1 MQQRFI
7 SLLLI
12 LAATFSLFSCRK
24 KIKEQAD
31 DLYSRHLQTKIKIQ
45 ILATPDVADAKE
57 VQLII
62 MNDGQEAG
70 KWRIKQITDS
80 LFQLKQIQPVVIVAV
95 QAHHRMNEY
104 GIAGKPDFMHRGD
117 KADHYSNFVINE
129 LLPFIKK
136 QSGIR
141 SFQKTTIMGSSLGGL
156 SAFDIAWNN
165 GDKIDQVGVFSGSFW
180 WRDKDTNDSTY
191 RDEKNRIAH
200 NMIKSSRKRP
210 HLKYWF
216 YTGEKEETS
225 DRDRDGLTDV
235 VDDTKDLIMVLETK
249 KFITAS
255 DIAYVQSP
263 TGKHDEASWSAQL
276 PAFLLWAI
284 GK

>member
-1 MQQRFI
+1 MPRRI
-7 SLLLI
+7 ICLLLI
-12 LAATFSLFSCRK
+12 LAATFSLNACRK
-24 KIKEQAD
+24 KMKEQAD
-31 DLYSRHLQTKIKIQ
+31 ELYSRHLQSKIKIQ
-45 ILATPDVADAKE
+45 ILATPDVNKE
-57 VQLII
+57 KDVQLIL

-80 LFQLKQIQPVVIVAV
+80 LYQLKQIQPVIIVAI
-95 QAHHRMNEY
+95 QAYHRMNDY
-104 GIAGKPDFMHRGD
+104 GIGGKPDFMHRGD
-117 KADHYSNFVINE
+117 KADHYADFIINE

-165 GDKIDQVGVFSGSFW
+165 GEKIDQVGVFSGSFW

-191 RDEKNRIAH
+191 RDDKNRIAH
-200 NMIKSSRKRP
+200 SMIKSSRKRP
-210 HLKYWF
+210 KLKYWF
-216 YTGEKEETS
+216 YAGEREETG
-225 DRDRDGLTDV
+225 DRDHDGLIDV
-235 VDDTKDLIMVLETK
+235 LDDTKDLIAVLQTK

-255 DIAYVQSP
+255 DIQYIQSA
-263 TGKHDEASWSAQL
+263 TGTHDEASWSAQL

>member
-1 MQQRFI
+1 MQHRI
-7 SLLLI
+7 NLLLLI
-12 LAATFSLFSCRK
+12 LAATFSLFSCQK
-24 KIKEQAD
+24 KMKEQVD
-31 DLYSRHLQTKIKIQ
+31 ELYSRHLQTKIKIQ
-45 ILATPDVADAKE
+45 ILATPDVSTAKE

-62 MNDGQEAG
+62 MNDGQEAE
-70 KWRIKQITDS
+70 KWRIKPITDS
-80 LFQLKQIQPVVIVAV
+80 LFKLKQIQPVIIVAV

-104 GIAGKPDFMHRGD
+104 GIAGKPDFMRRGD
-117 KADHYSNFVINE
+117 KADHYANFVINE

-141 SFQKTTIMGSSLGGL
+141 SFKKTTIMGSSLGGL

-165 GDKIDQVGVFSGSFW
+165 GEKIDQVGIFSGSFW
-180 WRDKDTNDSTY
+180 WRDKDTKDSTY
-191 RDEKNRIAH
+191 RDDKNRIAH

-210 HLKYWF
+210 NLKYWF
-216 YTGEKEETS
+216 YAGEKEETG
-225 DRDRDGLTDV
+225 DRDQDGLIDV
-235 VDDTKDLIMVLETK
+235 IDDTKDLIAVLQTK

-255 DIAYVQSP
+255 DIQYFQST
-263 TGKHDEASWSAQL
+263 TGTHDEVSWAAQL